1 MDYLT
6 EYQNARD
13 LCHAV
18 GFGFPPYKIDNT
30 DSLSADQEVL
40 FNQLAHS
47 RSTPTNA
54 RWVYIESIIE
64 NMVEQV
70 TLGQATPAEAIKEAQ
85 QKIDQT
91 IAN

>member
-30 DSLSADQEVL
+30 DSLLDGRAVL
-40 FNQLAHS
+40 FDQLAHS
-47 RSTPTNA
+47 RSTPTNP